1 MKNLKNNIENYNSH
15 IKNKYIHNLK
25 NRNNYKYK
33 THYSSFFPENNLN
46 FYKTFNAMDF
56 FNNNKE
62 IKINEFI
69 PISTKYKCNDNF
81 NINLL
86 ENGKK
91 NNFDNTVNFNS
102 NNIMG
107 RSFSCALFPSNNV
120 LKFDKGYNNKNN
132 MINKIPLPIDK
143 YTISRNNDFH
153 NYLNRK
159 IKNKKGNKYS
169 KEIII
174 PKRNGQNIENEKKLV
189 HTSNS
194 GMSLHNISSLGGSLL
209 KENIKLK
216 SRQTHDKKENLFSFG
231 TDIFYVEKNNSKF
244 IKANSSKKKKSLIK
258 RNNSLKTGSSIK
270 SQKHQVSTK
279 SSGTN
284 TNSYYNNY
292 NLNCYKEKSKNGI
305 EKNNK
310 LEIQGI
316 NEYSIINDL
325 NLLDNEFLNLQ
336 TTLQTLTDSKIL
348 DLANNY
354 ISEDDSLERYKR
366 YNNIHNKKNI

>member
-1 MKNLKNNIENYNSH
+1 
-15 IKNKYIHNLK
+15 
-25 NRNNYKYK
+25 
-33 THYSSFFPENNLN
+33 
-46 FYKTFNAMDF
+46 
-56 FNNNKE
+56 
-62 IKINEFI
+62 
-69 PISTKYKCNDNF
+69 
-81 NINLL
+81 
-86 ENGKK
+86 
-91 NNFDNTVNFNS
+91 
-102 NNIMG
+102 
-107 RSFSCALFPSNNV
+107 
-120 LKFDKGYNNKNN
+120 
-132 MINKIPLPIDK
+132 
-143 YTISRNNDFH
+143 
-153 NYLNRK
+153 
-159 IKNKKGNKYS
+159 
-169 KEIII
+169 
-174 PKRNGQNIENEKKLV
+174 
-189 HTSNS
+189 
-194 GMSLHNISSLGGSLL
+194 MSLHNISSLGGSLL